1 MSERLPRL
9 VRLYIVQSAIGFAV
23 AAVFVALLLG
33 LNVAN
38 LWHLVTHT
46 SAGPLAV
53 VLLWLFNGIV
63 FSGVQF
69 GIAVMRMAE
78 SEGSGGGSRLRPA
91 PLRTQVH
98 AASPFAVP
106 VEADRPSR

>member
-1 MSERLPRL
+1 MSQKMPRL
-9 VRLYIVQSAIGFAV
+9 VRLYIVQSAIGFAM
-23 AAVFVALLLG
+23 AAVFVGLLLG

-53 VLLWLFNGIV
+53 FLLWVFNGIV

-69 GIAVMRMAE
+69 GISVMRMAE
-78 SEGSGGGSRLRPA
+78 PERPGGGSRLRPA
-91 PLRTQVH
+91 PQR
-98 AASPFAVP
+98 AAAPVAVP
-106 VEADRPSR
+106 VEAERPLR

>member
-1 MSERLPRL
+1 
-9 VRLYIVQSAIGFAV
+9 
-23 AAVFVALLLG
+23 VFVGLLLG

-69 GIAVMRMAE
+69 GISVMRMAE
-78 SEGSGGGSRLRPA
+78 PERPGGGSRLRPA
-91 PLRTQVH
+91 PRPGGAR
-98 AASPFAVP
+98 AAAPVAIP
-106 VEADRPSR
+106 VEDERSAR